1 MLPTPI
7 SGGEETMS
15 ETADGRTVRVSEDGR
30 ATIPKD
36 LREES
41 GIETPGRVRFRRNED
56 GEIVVEPVPRPSE
69 MRGVGRENVEGD
81 VEEVLQ
87 EIRDEDAEAEKIQE
101 ERLLRTT
108 DINR

>member
-1 MLPTPI
+1 
-7 SGGEETMS
+7 MS